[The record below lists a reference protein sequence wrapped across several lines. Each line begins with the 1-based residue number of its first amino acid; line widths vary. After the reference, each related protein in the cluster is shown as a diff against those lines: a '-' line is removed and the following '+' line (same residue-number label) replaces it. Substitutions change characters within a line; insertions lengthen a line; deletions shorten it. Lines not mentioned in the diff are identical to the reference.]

1 MTDEDRL
8 VPEAA
13 AERRRPPREAD
24 VILDV
29 EFEDAL
35 LFLVLENIGFRPA
48 HSVRVRFA
56 GPLRGLGGEK
66 RIDRLRIFQRLELLP
81 PRRRIRIFL
90 DRAALLFARDEPTE
104 LEARISWRTDHDE
117 RRSRT
122 VRHDLDAYRDFPYL
136 EVPHDASAP

>member
-1 MTDEDRL
+1 VTNEDRF

-29 EFEDAL
+29 EFEDGL

-48 HSVRVRFA
+48 HAVRVRFG

-81 PRRRIRIFL
+81 RGSGSGSSSTAPRCSSPARSRPSSRRGSPGATTTA
-90 DRAALLFARDEPTE
+90 RAARGP
-104 LEARISWRTDHDE
+104 
-117 RRSRT
+117 
-122 VRHDLDAYRDFPYL
+122 
-136 EVPHDASAP
+136 SATTSTWPSTG

>member
-1 MTDEDRL
+1 

-29 EFEDAL
+29 EFEDGL

-48 HSVRVRFA
+48 HSVRVGFG
-56 GPLRGLGGEK
+56 GPLRGLGGQK
-66 RIDRLRIFQRLELLP
+66 RIDRLRIFRRLELLP
-81 PRRRIRIFL
+81 PGRRIRIFL
-90 DRAALLFARDEPTE
+90 DRSALFFAREEPTE
-104 LEARISWRTDHDE
+104 IEARVAWRTDDGS
-117 RRSRT
+117 RRSRL

-136 EVPHDASAP
+136 EVPRDAPAP